1 MFFKKQIVNFFNQT
15 LVKISGLTL
24 LGHLYLKKTFKT
36 YFFLLHCTF
45 LHWFAIEGVDICLFN
60 AFLLNFIIM
69 QASFLNENRD

>member
-36 YFFLLHCTF
+36 FIFSYYI
-45 LHWFAIEGVDICLFN
+45 ALFYTG
-60 AFLLNFIIM
+60 LPLK
-69 QASFLNENRD
+69 E